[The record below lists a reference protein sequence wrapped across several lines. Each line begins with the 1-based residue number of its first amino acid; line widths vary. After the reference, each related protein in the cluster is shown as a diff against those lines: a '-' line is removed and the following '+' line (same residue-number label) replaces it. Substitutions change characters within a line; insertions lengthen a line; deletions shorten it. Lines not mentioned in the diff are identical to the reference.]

1 MAAMV
6 TILCL
11 AIAGLFQTAL
21 AQTSGRATLNQTL
34 DAKIAEAEQFLEERL
49 NKRLDAVT
57 DPPFLTTV
65 KVDFPTSKLNSL
77 RQSAGGNVSK
87 LSRGALSKGISNDD
101 ALISLLNALTPL
113 EILANAQRVSVV
125 VTLDQSFPKDSI
137 ADLKTTLQ
145 AYLRLNMKRG
155 DKLDINQKD
164 LTAGRS
170 KSKVEKAEKE
180 SLQYKSQIENL
191 QRELEAIRR
200 RETDAQREVSEAKR
214 KEQDAQSQLR
224 DALKATDDAKLKQR
238 EEQDKTNKAEEERRK
253 LSAEIDEL
261 KKQVADLTQKNKD
274 LTEDTKTPIGKFKK
288 LIAGLELPLTVV
300 PAVLI
305 GLIGILVIVLIQTSR
320 VKTASSDMSAT
331 MMQVSTA
338 VAKIGESI
346 VQAAKV
352 QGKQQGEAINVSAGG
367 AGALQQQGMQS
378 SGDST
383 SEELIAL
390 EKEAQSLIAEMNQSR
405 YPMLSVLKD
414 WLADKRERT
423 KFAGFAEAV
432 GPNASREIFKVFPK
446 EEIEALGNALYEPLA
461 KAQAYKVVLQLY
473 RLAGREISR
482 KPSYFVNLDMSFLI
496 KATDLE
502 LSAALSDSGTAEA
515 ARLMVLL
522 TPERCARI
530 IPGVRNH
537 DSMELLE
544 AMREATEMSEDDAKA
559 ALDDVKGRIDSD
571 SGGDSKFD
579 VTNHLMLMLDAP
591 NPEFRT
597 AVSKVLRADKQ
608 LSQQVGSRVVTIE
621 EVLRLDDET
630 LAELLSELEP
640 MDVATLLVSLPE
652 ELNDRI
658 NEFFTSAKIQAA
670 IRQELEKFERSK
682 MARKRAEFEG
692 QKIQA
697 SLIRQVKDMREQGLI
712 ELADDGGDGED
723 AEAS

>member
-1 MAAMV
+1 MNKMKQWPQANSNTAIVSSTRKSISQGFVRFRWMAALV
-6 TILCL
+6 AIFCL
-11 AIAGLFQTAL
+11 ANAGFFQTAL

-34 DAKIAEAEQFLEERL
+34 DAKVAEAEHYVEERL
-49 NKRLDAVT
+49 NKRLEAVT

-145 AYLRLNMKRG
+145 AYLRLNLKRG
-155 DKLDINQKD
+155 DKLDVNQKD

-305 GLIGILVIVLIQTSR
+305 G
-320 VKTASSDMSAT
+320 
-331 MMQVSTA
+331 
-338 VAKIGESI
+338 
-346 VQAAKV
+346 
-352 QGKQQGEAINVSAGG
+352 
-367 AGALQQQGMQS
+367 
-378 SGDST
+378 
-383 SEELIAL
+383 
-390 EKEAQSLIAEMNQSR
+390 
-405 YPMLSVLKD
+405 
-414 WLADKRERT
+414 
-423 KFAGFAEAV
+423 
-432 GPNASREIFKVFPK
+432 
-446 EEIEALGNALYEPLA
+446 
-461 KAQAYKVVLQLY
+461 
-473 RLAGREISR
+473 
-482 KPSYFVNLDMSFLI
+482 
-496 KATDLE
+496 
-502 LSAALSDSGTAEA
+502 
-515 ARLMVLL
+515 
-522 TPERCARI
+522 
-530 IPGVRNH
+530 
-537 DSMELLE
+537 
-544 AMREATEMSEDDAKA
+544 
-559 ALDDVKGRIDSD
+559 
-571 SGGDSKFD
+571 
-579 VTNHLMLMLDAP
+579 
-591 NPEFRT
+591 
-597 AVSKVLRADKQ
+597 
-608 LSQQVGSRVVTIE
+608 
-621 EVLRLDDET
+621 
-630 LAELLSELEP
+630 
-640 MDVATLLVSLPE
+640 
-652 ELNDRI
+652 
-658 NEFFTSAKIQAA
+658 
-670 IRQELEKFERSK
+670 
-682 MARKRAEFEG
+682 
-692 QKIQA
+692 
-697 SLIRQVKDMREQGLI
+697 
-712 ELADDGGDGED
+712 
-723 AEAS
+723 